1 MFIPLFFVSVGLNM
15 RFDNIGESFVFV
27 IVMTILACLTKLL
40 DVMGAATGFSMPSSY
55 IAGVDGVRGEM
66 GLITAQ
72 IGYEAHLLSPMY
84 YSDVITVIII
94 ATVLAPFIL
103 KNALKR
109 SANELE

>member
-1 MFIPLFFVSVGLNM
+1 MHFHYNYVQLP
-15 RFDNIGESFVFV
+15 VFHDEH
-27 IVMTILACLTKLL
+27 LQLLGCGAGAKLS
-40 DVMGAATGFSMPSSY
+40 GFSMPSSY
-55 IAGVDGVRGEM
+55 IVGSGMVARGEM

>member
-1 MFIPLFFVSVGLNM
+1 
-15 RFDNIGESFVFV
+15 
-27 IVMTILACLTKLL
+27 
-40 DVMGAATGFSMPSSY
+40 MPSSY
-55 IAGVDGVRGEM
+55 IVGSGMVARGEM